1 MAAIFQ
7 KNKIF
12 LFFFKIGLVSNHLWK
27 KQLYMTLFEWIN
39 GLWKWHQKQKNFYG
53 GQFSEKEREIQS
65 LDGYILGMHNR
76 SSNLQDFHFIGH
88 GSQSQIFREIW
99 EGHHGTSRWFDMEW
113 LMSEQLL
120 VIVHSV
126 NEKKY
131 NWKKTFIPSN
141 ITVCIFISNGCC
153 PCIFSDLLHSCE
165 VNVASS
171 EYGQSSQ
178 ETTSLCLIKLSIM
191 VTFFEPQS
199 EQHKNNRDKVSYNC
213 QYLLQD

>member
-1 MAAIFQ
+1 MGSENGT
-7 KNKIF
+7 KNK
-12 LFFFKIGLVSNHLWK
+12 KISMGANFRK
-27 KQLYMTLFEWIN
+27 K
-39 GLWKWHQKQKNFYG
+39 
-53 GQFSEKEREIQS
+53 KERFNLWMAISWECI
-65 LDGYILGMHNR
+65 IVR

-113 LMSEQLL
+113 LMSKQLL

-199 EQHKNNRDKVSYNC
+199 GQHKNNKDKVSYNC